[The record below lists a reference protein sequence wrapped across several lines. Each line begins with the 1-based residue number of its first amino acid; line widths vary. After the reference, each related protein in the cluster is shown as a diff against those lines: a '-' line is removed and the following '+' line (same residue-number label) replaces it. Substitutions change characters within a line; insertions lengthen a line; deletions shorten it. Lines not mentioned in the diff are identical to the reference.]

1 MRSQKVCA
9 ALIQARVTRD
19 KDENIARHVA
29 LVENAAA
36 AGAQIICLQELF
48 YTPYFPYKQDDSR
61 FAVFEP
67 VPGPTV
73 RLMQELAARLRV
85 VLIVPLP
92 EMETAGVYYNTAV
105 VIEADGEILGRYR
118 KVHLPHLEGFYEKFY
133 FRSGNLGYPVFKTSV
148 ADIGIVMD
156 YDRFYPEVPRILA
169 LKGAQILFN
178 PCTTVMDLSRY
189 AWFIVQRAH
198 AVVNNL
204 YVGTS
209 NRVGAEN
216 ESGIY
221 YGTSYFCTPR
231 GEIAAQGSQEEDDIV
246 IAELDLGLIEAER
259 SRWNFFVDRR
269 PSSYADLVKGPL
281 E

>member
-1 MRSQKVCA
+1 MKNPTVCA
-9 ALIQARVTRD
+9 ALIQARVTPD
-19 KDENIARHVA
+19 KDENIARQVA

-36 AGAQIICLQELF
+36 AGAGIVCLQELF
-48 YTPYFPYKQDDSR
+48 YTPYFPWREEGDWSW
-61 FAVFEP
+61 AFEP

-73 RLMQELAARLRV
+73 RLMQNLAARLAV
-85 VLIVPLP
+85 VLVVPLP
-92 EMETAGVYYNTAV
+92 EVDDDGSCYNTAV
-105 VIEADGEILGRYR
+105 VIEADGSILGKYR
-118 KVHLPHLEGFYEKFY
+118 KVHLPHLKGFYEKRY
-133 FRSGNLGYPVFKTSV
+133 FKSGDLGYPVFKTSV
-148 ADIGIVMD
+148 ADIGIVLD

-169 LKGAQILFN
+169 LGGAEILFN

-198 AVVNNL
+198 AVVNNV

-231 GEIAAQGSQEEDDIV
+231 GEIIAQGSQEEDDVV
-246 IAELDLGLIEAER
+246 IAELDLRVIGEER
-259 SRWNFFVDRR
+259 SRWNFFLDRK
-269 PSSYADLVKGPL
+269 PSSYGDLVGESRP
-281 E
+281 